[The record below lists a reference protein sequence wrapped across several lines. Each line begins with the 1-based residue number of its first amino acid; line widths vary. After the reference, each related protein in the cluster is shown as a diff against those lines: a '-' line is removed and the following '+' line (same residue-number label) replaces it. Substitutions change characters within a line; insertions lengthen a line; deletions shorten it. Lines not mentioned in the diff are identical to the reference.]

1 MKLIF
6 QELVNLQEFSM
17 DQNDIEDTLDR
28 LRRIKS
34 GSYRNSFNVDQLETL
49 EMELRFLRTFTK
61 YDRVLLPDS
70 FVIITKKDKLIVEMI
85 HSVFDGIPDE
95 CKASLYLERLV
106 SHLLEFV
113 EDGTS
118 SRFTYELNDSH
129 LSEYMDFL
137 CMNFNDAAKYLDK
150 PDPLFR
156 RK

>member
-1 MKLIF
+1 MLIF
-6 QELVNLQEFSM
+6 KRDGSKIYVAIPPEVMDPSTRRHESNLFEIRQEFSM

-49 EMELRFLRTFTK
+49 EMELRFLRTFTN
-61 YDRVLLPDS
+61 
-70 FVIITKKDKLIVEMI
+70 
-85 HSVFDGIPDE
+85 FDGIPDE
-95 CKASLYLERLV
+95 CKTSLNLERLV

-118 SRFTYELNDSH
+118 SRFNYELNDSH

-137 CMNFNDAAKYLDK
+137 CMNLNDATKYLDK